1 MATGVAPLEGAIDF
15 NFREAVNALTH
26 ASADAAMLA
35 SRWYDLCDTGRELDV
50 TVSLSSGQSMTV
62 PNLGKAIAAL
72 KRRNGDIDATSVA
85 VHGTNRG
92 TDMTVDGFD
101 AGRTGERFANGD
113 PRNQH
118 SYQTPYNG
126 YYDCGYIS
134 NSATYHDAHEFFR
147 VPRFIF
153 FNSDSSLDSAMQ
165 HTVAVKPIPTN
176 ASLLQAR
183 TDRYAPMLAMQFT
196 VVNADPARAVRI
208 NLTGDQGES
217 QVLLTVAIAPG
228 GHADFIA
235 WGMRGADAVAI
246 AQL

>member
-50 TVSLSSGQSMTV
+50 TVSLSSGESMTV

-72 KRRNGDIDATSVA
+72 KRRSGDIDATSVT

-92 TDMTVDGFD
+92 VDVTVDGVD
-101 AGRTGERFANGD
+101 AGHAGERFANGL
-113 PRNQH
+113 PRSQH
-118 SYQTPYNG
+118 SYKTPYNE

-134 NSATYHDAHEFFR
+134 NSATHHDTHEFFK

-153 FNSDSSLDSAMQ
+153 FNTDSSLDDSMQ
-165 HTVAVKPIPTN
+165 HTVSVKPIPAN
-176 ASLLQAR
+176 APLLQSR
-183 TDRYAPMLAMQFT
+183 TDKYAPMLATQFT
-196 VVNADPARAVRI
+196 VINADPARAIRI
-208 NLTGDQGES
+208 NFTGDQGGS

-228 GHADFIA
+228 GHVDCIA
-235 WGMRGADAVAI
+235 WGWRGEDLVSI